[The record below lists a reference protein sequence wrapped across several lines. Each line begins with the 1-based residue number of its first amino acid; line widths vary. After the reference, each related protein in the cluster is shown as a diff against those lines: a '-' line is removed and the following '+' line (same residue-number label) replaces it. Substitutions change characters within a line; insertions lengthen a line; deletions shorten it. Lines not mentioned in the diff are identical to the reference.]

1 MAWPPEEAAAHAA
14 VVEALK
20 RPSTYPYN
28 PEAVD
33 VRETHISYVFLA
45 GESAYKLKKPVV
57 LAFLDYGTRGRR
69 LEMCHEEVR
78 LNRRLAP
85 SIYRGVLAVVPEGG
99 GVRLEQADHPDAVQ
113 HVVWMRRF
121 DEETTLAAR
130 VAAGAPAEAD
140 VDALGARLAQFHSDA
155 PPAGRAD
162 PCGALRTQSDE
173 TFRSLF
179 GLCRA
184 PLAPLVAAAQRFTTA
199 FLLARGGELE
209 QRAAAGLV
217 RDGHGDLR
225 AEHVL
230 VGDTVEVIDCIEFDP
245 ALREIDVGADL
256 SFLVMDLERLGQPE
270 LARRLVTAYKAHGGD
285 PGDDA
290 LVAFHGAHRAWVRAK
305 VALISDREGAAA
317 EAEQLLELGRRFSW
331 RARRPLLLVVC
342 GLSATGKT
350 TLARELGRVSGAGVL
365 SSDIV
370 RKRLAGLA
378 PTEHGEDEHYT
389 PEFSRRTY
397 AELGRLADHELR
409 GSGMVVVDATFRDR
423 SDRDAFTAA
432 LGRKLGDQTGVIEC
446 VAPPE
451 LRAER
456 ATARTRGASDATPE
470 VVAAQTFE
478 PLIDVEPGR
487 HLIVRADRPVE
498 RVAADV
504 EAWLDAR
511 LASGDG

>member
-1 MAWPPEEAAAHAA
+1 MAPPAE
-14 VVEALK
+14 VVEALS
-20 RPSTYPYN
+20 RASTYPGQ
-28 PEAVD
+28 PQAVE

-45 GESAYKLKKPVV
+45 GESAYKLKKPLV
-57 LAFLDYGTRGRR
+57 LPFLDYGTRERR

-99 GVRLEQADHPDAVQ
+99 GARLERADHPDAVE

-121 DEETTLAAR
+121 DEDSTLASMAAR
-130 VAAGAPAEAD
+130 AAVREAD
-140 VDALGARLAQFHSDA
+140 IDAVGARLAEFHAAARVVDA
-155 PPAGRAD
+155 TD
-162 PCGALRTQSDE
+162 PCDPVRTASDE

-179 GLCRA
+179 RLCPPR
-184 PLAPLVAAAQRFTTA
+184 LAPLVAAAQRFTTA
-199 FLLARGGELE
+199 FLLSPSGEF
-209 QRAAAGLV
+209 QARAASGLI

-230 VGDTVEVIDCIEFDP
+230 IGETVEVVDCVEFDP
-245 ALREIDVGADL
+245 ALRAIDVGADL

-270 LARRLVTAYKAHGGD
+270 LARRLVTAYAAHGGD
-285 PGDDA
+285 PGCDA
-290 LVAFHGAHRAWVRAK
+290 LVAFHAAQRAWVRAK
-305 VALISDREGAAA
+305 VALIRDRESAAA
-317 EAEQLLELGRRFSW
+317 EAEQLLELGRRLSW

-350 TLARELGRVSGAGVL
+350 TLAWELGRVSGAPVL

-378 PTEHGEDEHYT
+378 PTEHGAAEHYT
-389 PEFSRRTY
+389 SEFSRRTY

-409 GSGMVVVDATFRDR
+409 GSGMVIVDATFRDR

-432 LGRKLGDQTGVIEC
+432 LGWTLGDETRVIEC
-446 VAPPE
+446 VAPPA

-456 ATARTRGASDATPE
+456 AAARARGASDASDATPA
-470 VVAAQTFE
+470 VVAAQHFE
-478 PLIDVEPGR
+478 PLTGVGADK

-504 EAWLDAR
+504 DAWLDDR
-511 LASGDG
+511 LARRE